1 MGHPGGVDSCEK
13 DVSSWTLQRDKKRM
27 KEYHGILAKN
37 EGSNWKN
44 ENGFL

>member
-1 MGHPGGVDSCEK
+1 MGHPGGVDSYEK